1 MSKYIG
7 ETEKQL
13 AQLFNAAEQGEIM
26 LLFDEAD
33 SVFSKRTQV
42 KSSNDRYANLEVNY
56 LLQRMERFSGISIL
70 TSNFDNSIDEAF
82 MRRIRFKV
90 PFDIPD
96 TKARLTLWNK
106 FLSPAIPR
114 ANDVNLNFLAD
125 IYELS
130 GGHIKEAVLRAASI
144 AYASNNRV
152 VTQELLIK
160 SIHLEFKKLGKLL
173 PSRGVKELLE
183 ESAHKAKKEAAKT
196 STKDTQ

>member
-1 MSKYIG
+1 
-7 ETEKQL
+7 
-13 AQLFNAAEQGEIM
+13 
-26 LLFDEAD
+26 
-33 SVFSKRTQV
+33 
-42 KSSNDRYANLEVNY
+42 
-56 LLQRMERFSGISIL
+56 
-70 TSNFDNSIDEAF
+70 

-96 TKARLTLWNK
+96 AKARLTLWNK

-114 ANDVNLNFLAD
+114 AADVNLNFLAD

-144 AYASNNRV
+144 AFASNNRI

-173 PSRGVKELLE
+173 PARGIKELLE
-183 ESAHKAKKEAAKT
+183 ESAHKAKKDAEKAKAAQLAAEQAQKT
-196 STKDTQ
+196 SP